1 MALTLRCRTDCKY
14 CIFKQKRLVGGYQ
27 WLKVFNR
34 SDAILSKT
42 FYRLFQSPRFSR
54 AARRRSLLRKALF
67 QPIESLEPRRLLS
80 ESATAQLSLVST
92 TGTQA
97 NPVYH
102 YSITVNDTGTTNI
115 GTFWFAWVPGA
126 DFLPT
131 SPSAVSNPTGWT
143 NTLTGTNNST
153 DGTAIEWVASSN
165 AITPGHSLGGF
176 DFTTTDSPTVLAG
189 NAPTHPA
196 NKVLTSFIYSGA
208 PFSDAGVQFD
218 VAPAATTAAS
228 TTTLNTS
235 ASSADAGTS
244 ITLTATVASSSGTG
258 ATPTG
263 SVSFTRDGNA
273 LGSANLVNGTATF
286 TTSALPVGTDH
297 ITASYGGDANYSS
310 SASAP
315 LTETISP
322 PANAAATTTAV
333 TSSAPSAA
341 ANTSVTLTATVTPSA
356 QGPAPTGTVSFTLN
370 GNVLG
375 TSPVGSDG
383 TATFTTSSL
392 ETGSDPIIASY
403 SGDSVYAASTS
414 QPFTQ
419 TITAPQTTVPTIV
432 KSTLPK
438 SIVAGAAM
446 HGVVTIHVSNG
457 TGAAIKGKMTIA
469 IFASADGQ
477 NSSVL
482 LAQVSKT
489 LNILTTKA
497 AVASVPIHLVASQL
511 PAGDYTIFARVT
523 DPSGN
528 VNDSAA
534 GPTLTAA
541 APFIA
546 LSETVA
552 KSTLPASA
560 TGGSKTHGGVSLVI
574 TNNGNISTTGNTTI
588 TIFATTSGSVDSSSV
603 QLATAPLKSH
613 IKPSKTG
620 HANVKL
626 KQFPAIPVG
635 SYTVVAQVT
644 DQNGQNTFVTVGP
657 LTITG

>member
-1 MALTLRCRTDCKY
+1 M
-14 CIFKQKRLVGGYQ
+14 
-27 WLKVFNR
+27 FNR

-42 FYRLFQSPRFSR
+42 FYRLFQSPRYSR
-54 AARRRSLLRKALF
+54 AARRRRLLQKPLF
-67 QPIESLEPRRLLS
+67 QPIESLESRTLLS

-131 SPSAVSNPTGWT
+131 SPSAVSNPAGWT

-176 DFTTTDSPTVLAG
+176 DFTTTDSPAVLAG

-196 NKVLTSFIYSGA
+196 DKVLTSFIYSGA

-228 TTTLNTS
+228 TTTLTTS

-297 ITASYGGDANYSS
+297 ITASYGGDASYSS

-322 PANAAATTTAV
+322 PANAVATSTAL

-341 ANTSVTLTATVTPSA
+341 SNTSVTLTATVTASA
-356 QGPAPTGTVSFTLN
+356 PGPVPTGTVSFTLD

-375 TSPVGSDG
+375 TSPVGSG
-383 TATFTTSSL
+383 GVATFTSSSL
-392 ETGSDPIIASY
+392 PLGDDSIVASY
-403 SGDSVYAASTS
+403 SGDSANAASTS
-414 QPFTQ
+414 QPFAQ
-419 TITAPQTTVPTIV
+419 TITAPLTTVPTIA

-438 SIVAGAAM
+438 SIVAGSAM
-446 HGVVTIHVSNG
+446 HGVVTIDVSNG

-469 IFASADGQ
+469 IFASAGGQ
-477 NSSVL
+477 SSSVL
-482 LAQVSKT
+482 LAQMSKT
-489 LNILTTKA
+489 LNVLTTKA

-528 VNDSAA
+528 VNDSAP

-560 TGGSKTHGGVSLVI
+560 TGGSKTNGAVSLVI

-588 TIFATTSGSVDSSSV
+588 TLFATASGTVDTASV

-620 HANVKL
+620 HATVKL

>member
-1 MALTLRCRTDCKY
+1 MS
-14 CIFKQKRLVGGYQ
+14 
-27 WLKVFNR
+27 NR
-34 SDAILSKT
+34 SEAIISKT
-42 FYRLFQSPRFSR
+42 FYRFFSAANSKR
-54 AARRRSLLRKALF
+54 AALRRRLVERPCF
-67 QPIESLEPRRLLS
+67 HPIESLEPRRLLS

-126 DFLPT
+126 DFLPS

-143 NTLTGTNNST
+143 DTLTGTNNSS

-165 AITPGHSLGGF
+165 AITPGHSLTGF
-176 DFTTTDSPTVLAG
+176 DFTTTDSPAALAG
-189 NAPTHPA
+189 NSPTHPA
-196 NKVLTSFIYSGA
+196 DKVLTSFIYSGA

-228 TTTLNTS
+228 TTTLTTS

-273 LGSANLVNGTATF
+273 LGSANLVNGTATL

-297 ITASYGGDANYSS
+297 ITASYGGDSNYSS
-310 SASAP
+310 SASTP
-315 LTETISP
+315 LTEMVSP
-322 PANAAATTTAV
+322 PANAVATTTAL

-341 ANTSVTLTATVTPSA
+341 SNTSVTLTATITPSA
-356 QGPAPTGTVSFTLN
+356 QGPAPTGTVNFTLN

-375 TSPVGSDG
+375 SSPVGSG
-383 TATFTTSSL
+383 GVATFTSSSL
-392 ETGSDPIIASY
+392 PQGADSIVASY
-403 SGDSVYAASTS
+403 SGDNVYAASTS
-414 QPFTQ
+414 QPFAQ
-419 TITAPQTTVPTIV
+419 TITAPLTTVPTIV
-432 KSTLPK
+432 KSTVPK

-446 HGVVTIHVSNG
+446 HGVVTIDVSNG

-469 IFASADGQ
+469 IFVSAGGQ

-489 LNILTTKA
+489 LKVSTTKP

-511 PAGDYTIFARVT
+511 PAGDYTLFARVT

-560 TGGSKTHGGVSLVI
+560 TGGSKTNGAVSLVI
-574 TNNGNISTTGNTTI
+574 TNNGNISTTGATTI
-588 TIFATTSGSVDSSSV
+588 TIFATASGTVDASSV

-644 DQNGQNTFVTVGP
+644 DQNGQNTFVTIAP

>member
-1 MALTLRCRTDCKY
+1 MP
-14 CIFKQKRLVGGYQ
+14 
-27 WLKVFNR
+27 NR
-34 SDAILSKT
+34 SEAIISKT
-42 FYRLFQSPRFSR
+42 FYRLFSVANSSR
-54 AARRRSLLRKALF
+54 PPRRRRLPRKPLF
-67 QPIESLEPRRLLS
+67 QPIEPLESRTLLS
-80 ESATAQLSLVST
+80 ESATGQLTLVST

-102 YSITVNDTGTTNI
+102 YDITVNDTGTTNI
-115 GTFWFAWVPGA
+115 GTFWFAWIPAG
-126 DFLPT
+126 DFLPS
-131 SPSAVSNPTGWT
+131 SPSAVSNPSGWT

-165 AITPGHSLGGF
+165 AITPGHSLTGF
-176 DFTTTDSPTVLAG
+176 DFTTTDSPAALAG
-189 NAPTHPA
+189 KSPSHPTY
-196 NKVLTSFIYSGA
+196 NVLTSFVYSGG
-208 PFSDAGVQFD
+208 PFSDAGFQFD

-228 TTTLNTS
+228 TTTLNTT
-235 ASSADAGTS
+235 ASSAAADTS

-297 ITASYGGDANYSS
+297 ITASYGGDSSYSS

-322 PANAAATTTAV
+322 PANAVATNTAL

-341 ANTSVTLTATVTPSA
+341 ANTAVTLTATITPSA
-356 QGPAPTGTVSFTLN
+356 QGPTPTGTVTFTLN

-375 TSPVGSDG
+375 TSPVGSGG

-403 SGDSVYAASTS
+403 SGDGVYGSSTS
-414 QPFTQ
+414 QPFVQ
-419 TITAPQTTVPTIV
+419 AITAPLTTVPTIA

-446 HGVVTIHVSNG
+446 HGVVTIDVSNG
-457 TGAAIKGKMTIA
+457 TSAAIKGKMTIA
-469 IFASADGQ
+469 IFASSSGQ
-477 NSSVL
+477 NNAVL

-489 LNILTTKA
+489 LNVLTTKA

-511 PAGDYTIFARVT
+511 PAGDYTIVARVT

-528 VNDSAA
+528 VNDSAP

-560 TGGSKTHGGVSLVI
+560 TGGSKTNGAVSLVI
-574 TNNGNISTTGNTTI
+574 TNDGNISTTGTTTI
-588 TIFATTSGSVDSSSV
+588 TIFATTSGTVGASSV
-603 QLATAPLKSH
+603 QLVTAPLKSH

-644 DQNGQNTFVTVGP
+644 DQNGQNTFVTIAP

>member
-1 MALTLRCRTDCKY
+1 M
-14 CIFKQKRLVGGYQ
+14 
-27 WLKVFNR
+27 
-34 SDAILSKT
+34 
-42 FYRLFQSPRFSR
+42 
-54 AARRRSLLRKALF
+54 
-67 QPIESLEPRRLLS
+67 S
-80 ESATAQLSLVST
+80 ESASAQLSLVST

-102 YSITVNDTGTTNI
+102 YSITVNDTGTTNV
-115 GTFWFAWVPGA
+115 GTFWFSWVPGA
-126 DFLPT
+126 DFLPS
-131 SPSAVSNPTGWT
+131 SPSAVSSPTGWT
-143 NTLTGTNNST
+143 DTLTGTNDSS

-165 AITPGHSLGGF
+165 AITAGHSLAGF
-176 DFTTTDSPTVLAG
+176 NFTTTDSPTALAG
-189 NAPTHPA
+189 NSPTHPA
-196 NKVLTSFIYSGA
+196 DKVLTSFIYSGA
-208 PFSDAGVQFD
+208 PFSDAGVQIL
-218 VAPAATTAAS
+218 VSQAATTAAS
-228 TTTLNTS
+228 TTTLHTT
-235 ASSADAGTS
+235 ASSATAGTS

-263 SVSFTRDGNA
+263 SVSFTQNGNV
-273 LGSANLVNGTATF
+273 LGSGNLTNGTATF
-286 TTSALPVGTDH
+286 TTSALAVGTDN
-297 ITASYGGDANYSS
+297 IVASYGGDSNYNS
-310 SASAP
+310 SASSP
-315 LTETISP
+315 LAETISP
-322 PANAAATTTAV
+322 PANAVATTTALI
-333 TSSAPSAA
+333 SSAPSAA
-341 ANTSVTLTATVTPSA
+341 SNTSVTLTATVTPSA
-356 QGPAPTGTVSFTLN
+356 QGPTPTGTVNFTLN
-370 GNVLG
+370 GNTLG
-375 TSPVGSDG
+375 SGPVGSG
-383 TATFTTSSL
+383 GIATFTSSSL
-392 ETGSDPIIASY
+392 PLGNDSIVASY
-403 SGDSVYAASTS
+403 SGDSVYGASTS
-414 QPFTQ
+414 SALTQ
-419 TITAPQTTVPTIV
+419 TITAPLTTVPTIV

-469 IFASADGQ
+469 IFASTGGQ
-477 NSSVL
+477 NGSVL

-489 LNILTTKA
+489 LNVLTTKA

-511 PAGDYTIFARVT
+511 PAGAYTLFARVT

-560 TGGSKTHGGVSLVI
+560 TGGSKTNGAVSLVI
-574 TNNGNISTTGNTTI
+574 TNNGNISTTGSTTI
-588 TIFATTSGSVDSSSV
+588 TIFATTSGTVDSSSV

-635 SYTVVAQVT
+635 SYTVVAQIT

>member
-1 MALTLRCRTDCKY
+1 MS
-14 CIFKQKRLVGGYQ
+14 
-27 WLKVFNR
+27 NR
-34 SDAILSKT
+34 SEAIISKT
-42 FYRLFQSPRFSR
+42 FYRLFSIANSSR
-54 AARRRSLLRKALF
+54 PPRRRRLPRKPLF
-67 QPIESLEPRRLLS
+67 QPIESLESRTLLS
-80 ESATAQLSLVST
+80 ESATAQLTLDST

-115 GTFWFAWVPGA
+115 GTFWFAWIPAG
-126 DFLPT
+126 DFLPS

-143 NTLTGTNNST
+143 NTLTGTNNSS

-165 AITPGHSLGGF
+165 AITPGHSLAGF
-176 DFTTTDSPTVLAG
+176 DFTTTDSPAALAG
-189 NAPTHPA
+189 KSPTHPTY
-196 NKVLTSFIYSGA
+196 NVLTSFVYTGG
-208 PFSDAGVQFD
+208 PFSDAGFQFD

-228 TTTLNTS
+228 TTTLHTS
-235 ASSADAGTS
+235 ASSAAAGTS

-258 ATPTG
+258 ATPSG

-273 LGSANLVNGTATF
+273 LGSVNLVNGTATL
-286 TTSALPVGTDH
+286 TTSALPVGSDH
-297 ITASYGGDANYSS
+297 ITASYGGDSNYSS

-322 PANAAATTTAV
+322 PANAVATTTAL
-333 TSSAPSAA
+333 TSSVPSAA
-341 ANTSVTLTATVTPSA
+341 SNTAVTLTATITPST
-356 QGPAPTGTVSFTLN
+356 QGPAPTGTVNFTLD

-375 TSPVGSDG
+375 TSPVGSG
-383 TATFTTSSL
+383 GVATFTSSSL
-392 ETGSDPIIASY
+392 PLGNDSIVASY
-403 SGDSVYAASTS
+403 SGDSSYGASTS
-414 QPFTQ
+414 QPFAQ
-419 TITAPQTTVPTIV
+419 TITAPETTVPTIA
-432 KSTLPK
+432 KSTLPR

-446 HGVVTIHVSNG
+446 HGVVTIDVSNG
-457 TGAAIKGKMTIA
+457 TSAAIKGKMTIA
-469 IFASADGQ
+469 IFANATGQ
-477 NSSVL
+477 NAVL

-489 LNILTTKA
+489 LNVLTTKTA
-497 AVASVPIHLVASQL
+497 HASVPIHLVASQL
-511 PAGDYTIFARVT
+511 PAGDYTLFARVT

-560 TGGSKTHGGVSLVI
+560 TGGSKTNGAVSLVI
-574 TNNGNISTTGNTTI
+574 TNNGNISTTGATTI
-588 TIFATTSGSVDSSSV
+588 TIFATASGTVDTSSV

-644 DQNGQNTFVTVGP
+644 DQNGQNTLVTIAP